1 MIGKEKQISRLLP
14 INRSGSR
21 YTPLELFP
29 ERLLPSVAL
38 PSGLLSLLSVRQ
50 PPLLLLPLL
59 DLPLPLFLRAL
70 MLREVLLLR
79 LDLPGSSFPSLSGLD
94 LRGLLTSVLNG
105 SHSGDLTSFLHL
117 LSVSELGLESFVL
130 LLPLTFES
138 DPSLHLL
145 VQLGVRFIS
154 SLLLGRGGGLGLCL
168 GLASSKTFELS
179 DKLLFLGV

>member
-1 MIGKEKQISRLLP
+1 MIGKEKQISRLRL
-14 INRSGSR
+14 IDRSGSR

-29 ERLLPSVAL
+29 ERLLTSVAL
-38 PSGLLSLLSVRQ
+38 PSGLLSLLSVRH
-50 PPLLLLPLL
+50 PLLLLPLL

-70 MLREVLLLR
+70 MLRKVLLLR

-117 LSVSELGLESFVL
+117 LSVSELGLEPFVL

-145 VQLGVRFIS
+145 VQLGVDFIS
-154 SLLLGRGGGLGLCL
+154 TLLLGRGRSLSLCL
-168 GLASSKTFELS
+168 GLASSETFELS

>member
-1 MIGKEKQISRLLP
+1 MIGKDKQISRLLP

-29 ERLLPSVAL
+29 EGLLTSLLL

-50 PPLLLLPLL
+50 PPLLLIPLL

-70 MLREVLLLR
+70 MLRKVLLLR
-79 LDLPGSSFPSLSGLD
+79 LDLPGSSFPSLSSLD
-94 LRGLLTSVLNG
+94 LRSLLTSVLNG

-117 LSVSELGLESFVL
+117 LSISELGLESFVL

-145 VQLGVRFIS
+145 VQLGVGFIS
-154 SLLLGRGGGLGLCL
+154 SLLLGRGRSLSLCL
-168 GLASSKTFELS
+168 GLASSETFELS